1 MALETVVNWQLVVF
15 GGKKKKKGPVEGVI
29 GEGYSTKWNR
39 GEQKGEE
46 RDLHPSEVDVQQK
59 LRGTGR

>member
-1 MALETVVNWQLVVF
+1 MALETVVDWQLVVF
-15 GGKKKKKGPVEGVI
+15 GGKKKGPVEGVI

-46 RDLHPSEVDVQQK
+46 RDLHPSKVDEQQK